1 MSELKNICVDV
12 ETLST
17 DFNAVI
23 VSISAVKFSLTTDQ
37 IETFVVN
44 INPREGKELGLHIS
58 ESTIDWWR
66 KQKPEAVKAWMNS
79 QIGLS
84 EALDMFDEFCG
95 KGDLTWFANGSCF
108 DFPILDSSYKAVGK
122 EPIFKYWKSFD
133 LRTVYWLTSFDTK
146 SAERVG
152 TYHVGIDDCLT
163 QIKWFKNCI
172 GATK

>member
-1 MSELKNICVDV
+1 MGELKNICVDV

-23 VSISAVKFSLTTDQ
+23 VSISAVKFSLTSDET
-37 IETFVVN
+37 ETFVVN

-58 ESTIDWWR
+58 NDTIGWWR

-79 QIGLS
+79 PIGLS

-95 KGDLTWFANGSCF
+95 KGDLTWFANGSYF

-122 EPIFKYWKSFD
+122 KPIFKHWKSFD
-133 LRTVYWLTSFDTK
+133 LRTVYWLTAFDTK

-163 QIKWFKNCI
+163 QILHFKMCLGI
-172 GATK
+172 IK